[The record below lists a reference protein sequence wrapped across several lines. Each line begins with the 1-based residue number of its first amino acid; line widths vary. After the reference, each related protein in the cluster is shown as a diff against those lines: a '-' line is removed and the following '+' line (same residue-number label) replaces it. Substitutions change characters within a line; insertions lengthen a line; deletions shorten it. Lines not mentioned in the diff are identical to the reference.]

1 MENKY
6 LPLFQPL
13 QLGNL
18 VLKNRI
24 MMAPM
29 GENYNGMLQDRS
41 INYYAE
47 RAKGGVGMIMTG
59 ACFTTSFCHSGLV
72 NLTDRET
79 MFNIAYLAEAVHA
92 GGAALCVE
100 FTAGTGRNGADIE
113 TGICYS
119 ASDDVDAYWTPGV
132 KCVALTVEQ
141 IQLIMQETQEVAA
154 KCKAAGADCINI
166 HAHNGYL
173 IDQFISSGWN
183 HRTDEYG
190 GSVAKRMRF
199 LTEYIDAV
207 RAGVGPGFP
216 IIVRFTIDPLK
227 TGIRQPGETEE
238 MLKILDGLDIQALDV
253 DWACYET
260 MDKIFPS
267 YYDGDACELYVTDV
281 VRSLGIKKPLLNA
294 GNHTPETAVKA
305 IVEGKADGILFGRA
319 LLADPH
325 FPNKLLHNERE
336 EVRPCLKCNMGCLAR
351 QPGRGVT
358 CAVNVET
365 GNEAHAKR
373 VRPCK
378 SQKVVVIGGGVGGME
393 AARKSAERGAKVV
406 LMEKSDHLGGTA
418 LAIATPDWKYRFRE
432 YIAWAVRQL
441 DKLGVQ
447 VILNADVT
455 EDSEEL
461 KDADRIFIATGSL
474 PVFPPIPGIDNA
486 NVFNVLDVHK
496 DINLVKGDNIVVCGG
511 GMSGCELALELAE
524 AGKKVTVVEM
534 QSRFAADAAAFNGM
548 TLMAKLM
555 QNGVQLCADTKVK
568 RFTAEGVV
576 AEKDGSEVVFPAD
589 TVVHAF
595 GIKSNNGLGL
605 KLMEK
610 YPGIVQ
616 LIGDAKRVNCI
627 YDAVRDGY
635 NAALSLEE

>member
-1 MENKY
+1 MENQY
-6 LPLFQPL
+6 LPLFKPL
-13 QLGNL
+13 KLGNL

-47 RAKGGVGMIMTG
+47 RAKGGAGMIMTG
-59 ACFTTSFCHSGLV
+59 ACFSNSISHSGLV

-141 IQLIMQETQEVAA
+141 IGQIMKETQEVAA
-154 KCKAAGADCINI
+154 KCKAAGVDCINI

-190 GSVAKRMRF
+190 GSVEKRMRF

-207 RAGVGPGFP
+207 RAGAGPGFP
-216 IIVRFTIDPLK
+216 IIVRFTVDMLK
-227 TGIRQPGETEE
+227 PDIRKHGETEE
-238 MLKILDGLDIQALDV
+238 MLRILDGLDIQALDV
-253 DWACYET
+253 DWACYEA

-267 YYDGDACELYVTDV
+267 YYDADACELYVTDT
-281 VRSLGIKKPLLNA
+281 VRSLGITKPLLNA
-294 GNHTPETAVKA
+294 GNHTPKTALRAVT
-305 IVEGKADGILFGRA
+305 ENKADAVLLGRA
-319 LLADPH
+319 LLADPYL
-325 FPNKLLHNERE
+325 PNKLLRGEAE

-351 QPGRGVT
+351 QQGRGIT
-358 CAVNVET
+358 CAVNAET
-365 GNEAHAKR
+365 GNEAHAKSITS
-373 VRPCK
+373 CK
-378 SQKVVVIGGGVGGME
+378 DQKLVVIGGGVGGME
-393 AARKSAERGAKVV
+393 AARKAALRGARVV
-406 LMEKSDHLGGTA
+406 LIEKSDHLGGTA
-418 LAIATPDWKYRFRE
+418 LAIATPEWKYRFRE
-432 YIAWAVRQL
+432 YIMWAVRQL
-441 DKLGVQ
+441 EKLGVQ
-447 VILNADVT
+447 VILNVKVT
-455 EDSEEL
+455 EDSQEL
-461 KDADRIFIATGSL
+461 MDADRIFVANGAL
-474 PVFPPIPGIDNA
+474 PLIPPIKGINNA
-486 NVFNVLDVHK
+486 NVCNVLDAHK
-496 DINLVKGDNIVVCGG
+496 DLTLVKGDNVVICGG
-511 GMSGCELALELAE
+511 GLSGCELALELSE
-524 AGKKVTVVEM
+524 NGKKVTVIEM
-534 QSRFAADAAAFNGM
+534 KSRFAADAAAFNGM
-548 TLMAKLM
+548 TLLTKLY
-555 QNGVQLCADTKVK
+555 QKGVRLCADTTVK
-568 RFTAEGVV
+568 SFGTEGVV
-576 AEKDGSEVVFPAD
+576 AEKDGQKIVYPAD

-595 GIKSNNGLGL
+595 GMKPNSELGD
-605 KLMEK
+605 KLMDK

-616 LIGDAKRVNCI
+616 VIGDARKVRCI

-635 NAALSLEE
+635 NAALSLE

>member
-6 LPLFQPL
+6 LPLFKPL
-13 QLGNL
+13 RLGNL

-24 MMAPM
+24 IMAPM
-29 GENYNGMLQDRS
+29 GENYNGMLQERS

-59 ACFTTSFCHSGLV
+59 ACFSNSICHSGLI

-100 FTAGTGRNGADIE
+100 FTAGTGRNAADID

-141 IQLIMQETQEVAA
+141 IQQIMKETREAAA
-154 KCKAAGADCINI
+154 KCKAAGVDCINI

-190 GSVAKRMRF
+190 GDTAKRMRF

-216 IIVRFTIDPLK
+216 IIVRFTVDPLYAGVRK
-227 TGIRQPGETEE
+227 PGETEE
-238 MLKILDGLDIQALDV
+238 MLKILDEQDIQALDV

-267 YYDGDACELYVTDV
+267 YYDGDACELYVTDLV
-281 VRSLGIKKPLLNA
+281 HSLGIKKPLMNA
-294 GNHTPETAVKA
+294 GNHTPETAVAA
-305 IVEGKADGILFGRA
+305 ITEGKADAILFGRA
-319 LLADPH
+319 LLADPYL
-325 FPNKLLHNERE
+325 PNKLLNNKRE
-336 EVRPCLKCNMGCLAR
+336 DVRPCLKCNMGCLAR
-351 QPGRGVT
+351 QQGRGVS

-365 GNEAHAKR
+365 GNEAHAR
-373 VRPCK
+373 SIGVCK
-378 SQKVVVIGGGVGGME
+378 KQKIAVIGGGVGGME
-393 AARKSAERGAKVV
+393 CARKAAERGADVV
-406 LMEKSDHLGGTA
+406 LLEKSGYLGGTA

-432 YIAWAVRQL
+432 YIAWAERQL
-441 DKLGVQ
+441 DELGVK
-447 VILNADVT
+447 VVLNAEVT
-455 EDSEEL
+455 ENSAEL
-461 KDADRIFIATGSL
+461 KDAERIFVATGSL
-474 PVFPPIPGIDNA
+474 PVFPPIPGIGNE
-486 NVFNVLDVHK
+486 NVFNVLNVHK
-496 DINLVKGDNIVVCGG
+496 NSALIKGENVVVCGG

-524 AGKKVTVVEM
+524 SGKKVTVIEM
-534 QSRFAADAAAFNGM
+534 KSRFATDAAAFNGM
-548 TLMAKLM
+548 TLLTKLM
-555 QNGVQLCADTKVK
+555 KLDVMLCADTKVK

-576 AEKDGSEVVFPAD
+576 AEKDGIETTFAAD
-589 TVVHAF
+589 SVVHAF
-595 GIKSNNGLGL
+595 GIKPNNTLGFA
-605 KLMEK
+605 LMEK
-610 YPGIVQ
+610 YPGRVQ

-635 NAALSLEE
+635 NAAMSLE